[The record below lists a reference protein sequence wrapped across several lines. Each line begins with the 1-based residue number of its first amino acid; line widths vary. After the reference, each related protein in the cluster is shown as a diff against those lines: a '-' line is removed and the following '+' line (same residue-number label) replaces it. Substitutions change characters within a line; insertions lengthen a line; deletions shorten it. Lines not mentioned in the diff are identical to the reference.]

1 MSLRHKSLASRN
13 LTKPNIHG
21 TNFASP
27 HAAAESFTTKRKEN
41 GSLQNN
47 RIKSQER
54 RPMMDLVY
62 VLAIVGFFGLCIAY
76 TYAFDRI

>member
-1 MSLRHKSLASRN
+1 MLFDLATPDVN
-13 LTKPNIHG
+13 L
-21 TNFASP
+21 SP
-27 HAAAESFTTKRKEN
+27 RQGKEN
-41 GSLQNN
+41 GGLHND

-62 VLAIVGFFGLCIAY
+62 VLAIIGFFALCIAY